1 MNIWAFHILFW
12 GFFLLL
18 KTNLYGNQKK
28 RWTLN
33 LTFAE
38 RWWGRTGDDGGTV
51 GVKQQ
56 SLSTLSSPA
65 CSSSLQLLVS
75 PSSLRTTTI
84 LQANTNFTKQVT
96 SMYKLTHTGSV
107 CSCHCKAPNACGDYH
122 SQFWILILIS
132 WRAASTQ
139 VRYFG
144 TFHASRDE
152 YFLTFCIVR
161 FSFTHFLVRPL
172 SYITW
177 L

>member
-1 MNIWAFHILFW
+1 MYAGWIFEDSTFYFVV
-12 GFFLLL
+12 FFSLTENKLIR
-18 KTNLYGNQKK
+18 YQKK

-38 RWWGRTGDDGGTV
+38 RWWGRTGDGGGTV

-75 PSSLRTTTI
+75 PSSLQTTTI
-84 LQANTNFTKQVT
+84 LQANTNFTKQIT
-96 SMYKLTHTGSV
+96 SMYKLTAFGSV
-107 CSCHCKAPNACGDYH
+107 WSCHCKAPHACGDYH
-122 SQFWILILIS
+122 SQFWILVLIS

-139 VRYFG
+139 VRWYF
-144 TFHASRDE
+144 TLVI
-152 YFLTFCIVR
+152 YFLTVCIVC
-161 FSFTHFLVRPL
+161 FLFTHFLVRPL